1 MSNHKRRAFLD
12 IDTQIDFLYPAGALY
27 VPHAERIIPILS
39 KLNRFA
45 VERGIPAASTMCAH
59 SENDI
64 EFQDWPPHCVVGT
77 VGQQKPAALLAGQ
90 RLFEKQTTDLFATRA
105 AEQLIADLDAD
116 EFVVYG
122 VVTEICVRY
131 AAFGL
136 LERGKKV
143 TVVENAVM
151 QLDDANAAAFWGEL
165 RSRGGE
171 IASCDFCTAS

>member
-1 MSNHKRRAFLD
+1 MPRSFLD

-27 VPHAERIIPILS
+27 VPGAERIIPTLAM
-39 KLNRFA
+39 LNRFA
-45 VERGIPAASTMCAH
+45 IARGIPAVSTVCAH

-64 EFQDWPPHCVVGT
+64 EFRDWPPHCVVGT

-90 RLFEKQTTDLFATRA
+90 RIFEKQTTDLFASPA
-105 AEQLIADLDAD
+105 AERLIADLDAD

-122 VVTEICVRY
+122 VATEVCVRF

-136 LERGKKV
+136 LERGKRV

-151 QLDDANAAAFWGEL
+151 HLDKPQAAAFWKEL
-165 RSRGGE
+165 KERGGE
-171 IASCDFCTAS
+171 IASYDFCPSEPRP